1 VTSRVEWKNEQSLE
15 ARALY
20 ALWRNHPLTAVK
32 DRGGERAHRMAR
44 ANRDMLLSWAA
55 AQPDY
60 RLRDCRNIG
69 AATLAWIRAN
79 QSPTPTGLNVDDLTR
94 FIDDALEDWS
104 TRPDPEPSAQ
114 VAVYLA
120 RRIAE
125 NIVTPPPAGRDAV
138 RMRGLFGGE
147 TEARATEW
155 VLRIEAEARA
165 PLLAELRAQA
175 FGEPRCVPLS
185 IIERIFADPEAE
197 VRAVSAPPPLDA
209 GLREALRRQHLEETH
224 NASGSCPGWGCPT
237 ARALAALEEPT
248 P

>member
-1 VTSRVEWKNEQSLE
+1 MTSRVEWKNEQSLE

-32 DRGGERAHRMAR
+32 DRWGERAHRMAR

-104 TRPDPEPSAQ
+104 TRPDPEPSDQ

-125 NIVTPPPAGRDAV
+125 NIVTPPPAEPTLDVDDLPNGVPCRCVLFAGRCGCPCHNEEAPRGDLSVV
-138 RMRGLFGGE
+138 RGSM
-147 TEARATEW
+147 EAEIER
-155 VLRIEAEARA
+155 LRRIEHAARDVDGMWSERDDQTALVWEPETAET
-165 PLLAELRAQA
+165 LLDLRA
-175 FGEPRCVPLS
+175 
-185 IIERIFADPEAE
+185 
-197 VRAVSAPPPLDA
+197 
-209 GLREALRRQHLEETH
+209 AL
-224 NASGSCPGWGCPT
+224 G
-237 ARALAALEEPT
+237 EPT